1 MTCNKEQ
8 QVGIELRLRH
18 ALPGELPGRPL
29 RHRFESY
36 EKIRLSVVTLT
47 RLRECNAKSVVF
59 LTWPRASLPV
69 NRRGS
74 VIVPEKKAFNTPKK
88 KHLSASVT
96 SVFYKLSQIPFRPHM
111 KNTPK
116 PIEWCRG
123 VKRFHGQPLREKK
136 NIYIYQPSKTSAET
150 LYTGPLK
157 LSQAGSQLSMG
168 CLHCKYK

>member
-8 QVGIELRLRH
+8 QVRIELRLRH

-96 SVFYKLSQIPFRPHM
+96 SVFLQAVPDTFPPSHEEHSKAYWVVP
-111 KNTPK
+111 
-116 PIEWCRG
+116 WCETFPWAATSW
-123 VKRFHGQPLREKK
+123 KKK
-136 NIYIYQPSKTSAET
+136 NIYISAIKNLSWNLVYRAFEIKPSWLSAEH
-150 LYTGPLK
+150 G
-157 LSQAGSQLSMG
+157 LSAL
-168 CLHCKYK
+168 